1 MKRLKIMQE
10 DPVSSKDPFG
20 MNDLQDRLKLFCKEQ
35 SLDNPQF
42 WIIKPDEY
50 YMGYAVSLH
59 LSGKDRW
66 EEFDANVVL
75 LLDRSHKKYR
85 QKKEARLIGEITAEF
100 NEPVLLTLPVT
111 MSMSRRNLL
120 KNLGLT
126 LMPVRWSGKGQDE
139 YGVYLKGQMEM
150 GPFANLMERVEY
162 IGKEIVYR

>member
-1 MKRLKIMQE
+1 MSGMWKNLKAY
-10 DPVSSKDPFG
+10 
-20 MNDLQDRLKLFCKEQ
+20 CKEQ
-35 SLDNPQF
+35 GFDKPKSWRYGFCF
-42 WIIKPDEY
+42 WRR
-50 YMGYAVSLH
+50 YAVSLH
-59 LSGKDRW
+59 LVGHDRW

-75 LLDRSHKKYR
+75 LTDSSHKKYR
-85 QKKEARLIGEITAEF
+85 QKKEARLIGKIIAEL

-120 KNLGLT
+120 KSLGLI
-126 LMPVRWSGKGQDE
+126 LMPVRWSGNGQDE

>member
-1 MKRLKIMQE
+1 MFLAQVCRI
-10 DPVSSKDPFG
+10 SASY
-20 MNDLQDRLKLFCKEQ
+20 N
-35 SLDNPQF
+35 
-42 WIIKPDEY
+42 
-50 YMGYAVSLH
+50 
-59 LSGKDRW
+59 DRW

-85 QKKEARLIGEITAEF
+85 QKKEARLIGKIIAEM

-111 MSMSRRNLL
+111 MSMSRRNLFTS
-120 KNLGLT
+120 LGLT

-162 IGKEIVYR
+162 IGKEIVY